1 VSPENW
7 LVPGAVHTQASS
19 SDHTEF
25 NNFYP
30 PRDFNIDQVDQYK
43 AHRMPPIAEMLDDP
57 TWGYTNV
64 DVGEDVDLGGLGD
77 FDVNAVSAEQSSS
90 VLLG

>member
-1 VSPENW
+1 
-7 LVPGAVHTQASS
+7 
-19 SDHTEF
+19 
-25 NNFYP
+25 
-30 PRDFNIDQVDQYK
+30 
-43 AHRMPPIAEMLDDP
+43 MPPIAEMLDDP